1 MKSGS
6 RPITKRGKGM
16 GMWTSKKR
24 RFKMVA
30 IIIVVVLLLL
40 ISLLGFFLAGY
51 SMRIPSMTLEQARA
65 WQEAHY
71 DISWYDGLQKTDYTV
86 SSDDGYVLHA
96 QLIQNPI
103 PMSRY
108 IIISHGYTDNRFG
121 ALKYTRMYLDLG
133 FNVIIYD
140 LRGHGENEPT
150 FCTYSTRE
158 RKDLGALINDS
169 RERYSDISLLGLHG
183 ESLGAATSVAVLQYK
198 PEVDFVVADCGFSNI
213 KEVLMGK
220 GNLPS
225 WMIDMVS
232 LFAKLH
238 YGYGYG
244 EMRPVDCLSEN
255 QVPICFIHG
264 SEDTFI
270 PPKHSEEMKAATKGY
285 SELHIIDGASHA
297 QSVLVNPGEY
307 KKIVELFIGRI
318 DPSML

>member
-1 MKSGS
+1 M
-6 RPITKRGKGM
+6 
-16 GMWTSKKR
+16 KKR
-24 RFKMVA
+24 RFKMIV
-30 IIIVVVLLLL
+30 IILLAVLLILF
-40 ISLLGFFLAGY
+40 IGVAFYLAGY

-96 QLIQNPI
+96 QLIQNTI
-103 PMSRY
+103 PTNRY
-108 IIISHGYTDNRFG
+108 VIISHGYTDNRFG
-121 ALKYTRMYLDLG
+121 TLKYAKMYLDLG

-140 LRGHGENEPT
+140 QRGHGENEPT
-150 FCTYSTRE
+150 FCTYSARE
-158 RKDLGALINDS
+158 RKDLLALVEDA
-169 RERYSDISLLGLHG
+169 RARYENMTILGLHG

-220 GNLPS
+220 GSVPG
-225 WMIDMVS
+225 WTVDMVS
-232 LFAKLH
+232 FFAKRRD
-238 YGYGYG
+238 GYSYG
-244 EMRPVDCLSEN
+244 EMRPVDCLAEN

-264 SEDTFI
+264 AEDTFI

-285 SELHIIDGASHA
+285 RELHIMDGANHA
-297 QSVLVNPGEY
+297 QSVLVNPKEY

-318 DPSML
+318 DPSIL

>member
-1 MKSGS
+1 
-6 RPITKRGKGM
+6 
-16 GMWTSKKR
+16 
-24 RFKMVA
+24 MVA
-30 IIIVVVLLLL
+30 IIVVVVILLL
-40 ISLLGFFLAGY
+40 ITLIGFYLAGY

-71 DISWYDGLQKTDYTV
+71 DISWYDGHQKTDYTV
-86 SSDDGYVLHA
+86 SGDDGYVLHA

-103 PMSRY
+103 PTSRY

-121 ALKYTRMYLDLG
+121 TLKYSKLYLDLG

-150 FCTYSTRE
+150 FCTYSARE
-158 RKDLGALINDS
+158 RKDLRALIKDS
-169 RERYSDISLLGLHG
+169 RERYSAISLLGLHG

-198 PEVDFVVADCGFSNI
+198 PVVDFVVADCGFSNI

-220 GNLPS
+220 GRLPG
-225 WMIDMVS
+225 WLIDRVS
-232 LFAKLH
+232 FFAKLR
-238 YGYGYG
+238 YGYSYG

-264 SEDTFI
+264 AEDTFI

-285 SELHIIDGASHA
+285 SELHIIDGANHA

-318 DPSML
+318 DPSIL